1 MKLFTNA
8 LHNRLKQVYTQL
20 ELPHDHLEIILY
32 QPNEPI
38 RVSEAARKKLC
49 GWNHEAKIEC
59 LKDLEGLP
67 NLLIYSGPHVF
78 THEIP
83 RSVRCVDLR
92 LACLTIN
99 RTTIESELSLASC
112 IAPFPGNDDNNQ
124 QNASS
129 STNSTISRPVK

>member
-1 MKLFTNA
+1 MSSWHGEKF
-8 LHNRLKQVYTQL
+8 
-20 ELPHDHLEIILY
+20 
-32 QPNEPI
+32 
-38 RVSEAARKKLC
+38 
-49 GWNHEAKIEC
+49 KIEC

-67 NLLIYSGPHVF
+67 SLLIYSGPQVF

-112 IAPFPGNDDNNQ
+112 IAPFPSQDHDQ
-124 QNASS
+124 HESS
-129 STNSTISRPVK
+129 LPTKLTSPERQAVESLKKLANGT